1 MSEDTEVKE
10 QTEEM
15 AELPE
20 VEEMLAVL
28 GAGPIVR
35 SNHTLMVKYYA
46 EQNGAGLKAQRKFIA
61 KLKEVLSD
69 YVQADNKLYDSQ
81 ISSGYV
87 NSDWAEGIERLVKEG
102 KGRKAG
108 VKDDAADE
116 C

>member
-81 ISSGYV
+81 ITSGYV

>member
-1 MSEDTEVKE
+1 M
-10 QTEEM
+10 QTEIAEAM
-15 AELPE
+15 AEMPKADIAE
-20 VEEMLAVL
+20 VLAIL

-35 SNHTLMVKYYA
+35 SNHSLMVKFYA

-61 KLKEVLSD
+61 KLKEVLSE

-81 ISSGYV
+81 ITSGYV
-87 NSDWAEGIERLVKEG
+87 NADWAEGIERLVKEG

>member
-1 MSEDTEVKE
+1 MSEQVQETEE
-10 QTEEM
+10 MEETEEM

-20 VEEMLAVL
+20 VLAIL